1 MKYFVCLFSLSFLF
15 LYSELYSQ
23 EFNYDIHGNV
33 RQWTGLFVHSPSELA
48 ISETKVKF
56 ELTSTNGEYA
66 AFRVL
71 SYYTYDALT
80 RSGVLELKEGYLDY
94 YSSLVDIR
102 FGKQIITWGK
112 ADELNP
118 TDVLCP
124 QNMGNIL
131 EDKAIRKIGLV
142 FFKTDWNLDFI
153 TLTAIWKPEFN
164 YFRLPP
170 LKSRWSF
177 FSIPGVLS
185 LPEPLYPDR
194 ELKNTEW
201 AFKLSKTIERFDFT
215 ISWFDGWDNIFT
227 PEVAIN
233 PVTQELQVNNLVF
246 YRTRMIGADFASV
259 AGSFGF
265 WGEGGFFFT
274 EDNEGTDPNIK
285 NPYAQFVIGAD
296 YDFGS
301 NVRLN
306 VQYYQ
311 EIITKIDNNAE
322 ETSEES
328 IISKLGLNLPIQQAI
343 SCRIEKKFGEGDA
356 HRVELLTLYDPK
368 HTGIMLISKLAY
380 SPEDAFV
387 VEIGGALF
395 SGKSPSLFG
404 RFNRNDELYLKG
416 TFSF

>member
-1 MKYFVCLFSLSFLF
+1 MKITVYFFSFLYLLFSD
-15 LYSELYSQ
+15 LYSQ
-23 EFNYDIHGNV
+23 DFSYEIHGNV
-33 RQWTGLFVHSPSELA
+33 RQWTGTFLHSPAEMS

-56 ELTSTNGEYA
+56 ELTSNTGESV
-66 AFRVL
+66 AFRAL
-71 SYYTYDALT
+71 SYYTHDGLT
-80 RSGVLELKEGYLDY
+80 RSGVLELQEGYLDY
-94 YSSLVDIR
+94 YSNLVDIR

-131 EDKAIRKIGLV
+131 EDKALRKIGLV
-142 FFKTDWNLDFI
+142 FFKSDWDLGFT

-164 YFRLPP
+164 PLRLPP
-170 LKSRWSF
+170 LNSRWSF
-177 FSIPGVLS
+177 FSIPGVES
-185 LPEPLYPDR
+185 LPEPIFPNH

-201 AFKLSKTIERFDFT
+201 AFKLSQTIDRFDFT
-215 ISWFDGWDNIFT
+215 VSWFDGWDYIFT
-227 PEVAIN
+227 PGITIN
-233 PVTQELQVNNLVF
+233 PGTQKPQVTSLVF
-246 YRTRMIGADFASV
+246 HRTRMIGADFASV

-265 WGEGGFFFT
+265 WGEAGYFLT
-274 EDNEGTDPNIK
+274 EDEDGNNPNIK
-285 NPYAQFVIGAD
+285 NPYTQFVIGAD
-296 YDFGS
+296 YDFGN

-311 EIITKIDNNAE
+311 EIITKIDNDDE
-322 ETSEES
+322 ETSEENF
-328 IISKLGLNLPIQQAI
+328 ISKLGLNLPLQQAI

-368 HTGIMLISKLAY
+368 HPGIMLIPKLAY

-395 SGKSPSLFG
+395 SGKSSSLFG
-404 RFNRNDELYLKG
+404 RFQNNDELYLKG